1 MFISTISES
10 KSSTFKQCRL
20 KFRYKY
26 SDRIPEQDKNNTDA
40 LHFGSYIHKILEE
53 GVKANTMD
61 ELLKIAEEE
70 KSNYRF
76 AKSYEPKIEQCLRN
90 FLRLNPS
97 LYETVATELVYE
109 VDLDKDKGIKQN
121 GIIDRIVK
129 GNEGGYLIIDYKT
142 SKREKTKFDLYQ
154 DNQLKGY
161 CNAVHRLYNIPIKDI
176 VVAHYYPLTNNL
188 VALSYTP
195 QQIAM
200 YIKSI
205 IDEVWKIRKL
215 KKDEMMPCKNEFC
228 NWCAYKSL
236 CPEFTDPNVVV
247 KKLQQI
253 KEEKKSKR

>member
-26 SDRIPEQDKNNTDA
+26 SDRIPEQDNNNTDA

-53 GVKANTMD
+53 GVKATTMD
-61 ELLKIAEEE
+61 ELLKLAEEE
-70 KSNYRF
+70 KSNYSF
-76 AKSYEPKIEQCLRN
+76 AKSYEPKIEKCLKN
-90 FLRLNPS
+90 FLRFNPS

-109 VDLDKDKGIKQN
+109 VDLDKERGIKQN

-129 GNEGGYLIIDYKT
+129 GKDGGYLIIDYKT

-161 CNAVHRLYNIPIKDI
+161 CNAVHRLYGVPIDKI
-176 VVAHYYPLTNNL
+176 VVAHYYPITNNL

-200 YIKSI
+200 YVKSI

-215 KKDEMMPCKNEFC
+215 KKDEMFPCKNEFC

-236 CPEFTDPNVVV
+236 CPEFNDPREVER
-247 KKLQQI
+247 KLQQI
-253 KEEKKSKR
+253 KEEKKAK

>member
-40 LHFGSYIHKILEE
+40 LHFGSYIHKILED
-53 GVKANTMD
+53 GVNADSMD
-61 ELLKIAEEE
+61 ELLQIAEQE
-70 KSNYRF
+70 KPNYKF
-76 AKSYEPKIEQCLRN
+76 AKSYEPKIEKCLKN
-90 FLRLNPS
+90 FLRFNPS

-129 GNEGGYLIIDYKT
+129 GKDGGYLVIDYKT
-142 SKREKTKFDLYQ
+142 SKREKSKFDLYQ

-161 CNAVHRLYNIPIKDI
+161 CNAVHKLYNVPIEKI
-176 VVAHYYPLTNNL
+176 VVAHYYPITNNL

-195 QQIAM
+195 RQIAM
-200 YIKSI
+200 YAKSI
-205 IDEVWKIRKL
+205 VDEVWKIRKL
-215 KKDEMMPCKNEFC
+215 KKDEMVPSRNEYC

-236 CPEFTDPNVVV
+236 CPEFCDPMVIEN
-247 KKLQQI
+247 KIQQI
-253 KEEKKSKR
+253 KEEKKAK